1 MPSLIDFR
9 RRIRSVKNTQQI
21 TKAMKMVAAAK
32 LRRAQQQA
40 TQSRPY
46 AQLLSDMLASVA
58 GAASE
63 GSDHPLLAVRP
74 EKKILLVFLSGEKG
88 LCGAFNGQL
97 FREGQTFLKT
107 HADKDVTFEFVGRKG
122 REFFRRRKVKESG
135 DWINV
140 LVSVQFGTARDL
152 AEKLTESFSAGEYDA
167 VYTIYSE
174 FRSALSQTP
183 VAKRLL
189 PLEPQT
195 SEAAGPGMK
204 EEFIFA
210 QPAEQMLARLLPRYL
225 EIALYQAM
233 LESAGRSQKKKD
245 AATIGGS
252 AAGGALLG
260 RVLSDDDKGKGTVL
274 GAVVGAAVGT
284 AVASKNKADPVI
296 IDRGTTAELFLTGPV
311 EVAVQERAEPAPV
324 ARN

>member
-46 AQLLSDMLASVA
+46 AHLLGDMLRSVA
-58 GAASE
+58 AAAAE
-63 GSDHPLLAVRP
+63 DTDHPLLAQRP

-97 FREGQTFLKT
+97 FREGQAFLKA
-107 HADKDVTFEFVGRKG
+107 HAGKDIWFEFVGRKG
-122 REFFRRRKVKESG
+122 RDFFRRRKVKEAG
-135 DWINV
+135 EWTNV
-140 LVSVQFGTARDL
+140 LVSVQFQTARDL
-152 AEKLTESFSAGEYDA
+152 AKKLAEGFTAGEYDA

-189 PLEPQT
+189 PLKPHNE
-195 SEAAGPGMK
+195 GGVPGMK

-210 QPAEQMLARLLPRYL
+210 QPAETMLARLLPRYL
-225 EIALYQAM
+225 EITIYQAM
-233 LESAGRSQKKKD
+233 LESAASEH
-245 AATIGGS
+245 AARMTAMDS
-252 AAGGALLG
+252 ATRNAGEMVDRLTLTLNRKRQAAI
-260 RVLSDDDKGKGTVL
+260 TTEIIE
-274 GAVVGAAVGT
+274 VVSGAA
-284 AVASKNKADPVI
+284 AAS
-296 IDRGTTAELFLTGPV
+296 
-311 EVAVQERAEPAPV
+311 
-324 ARN
+324 

>member
-46 AQLLSDMLASVA
+46 AHLLADMLASVS
-58 GAASE
+58 AAAAE
-63 GSDHPLLAVRP
+63 DCDHPLLAQRP

-97 FREGQTFLKT
+97 FREGQAFLKT
-107 HADKDVTFEFVGRKG
+107 HAGKAISFEFVGRKG
-122 REFFRRRKVKESG
+122 RDFFRRRKVKEAG
-135 DWINV
+135 EWTNV
-140 LVSVQFGTARDL
+140 LVSVQFQTARDL
-152 AEKLTESFSAGEYDA
+152 AKRLAEGFIAGEYDA

-189 PLEPQT
+189 PLQPHNEDEVQ
-195 SEAAGPGMK
+195 GMK

-210 QPAEQMLARLLPRYL
+210 QPAETMLARLLPRYL
-225 EIALYQAM
+225 EIAIYQAM
-233 LESAGRSQKKKD
+233 LESAASEH
-245 AATIGGS
+245 AARMTAMDS
-252 AAGGALLG
+252 ATRNAGEMVDRLTLTLNRKRQAAI
-260 RVLSDDDKGKGTVL
+260 TTEIIE
-274 GAVVGAAVGT
+274 VVSGAA
-284 AVASKNKADPVI
+284 AAS
-296 IDRGTTAELFLTGPV
+296 
-311 EVAVQERAEPAPV
+311 
-324 ARN
+324 

>member
-46 AQLLSDMLASVA
+46 AHLLGDMLRSVA
-58 GAASE
+58 AAAAE
-63 GSDHPLLAVRP
+63 DTDHPLLAQRP

-97 FREGQTFLKT
+97 FREGQAFLKA
-107 HADKDVTFEFVGRKG
+107 HAGKDISFEFVGRKG
-122 REFFRRRKVKESG
+122 RDFFRRRKVKEAG
-135 DWINV
+135 EWTNV
-140 LVSVQFGTARDL
+140 LVSVQFQTARDL
-152 AEKLTESFSAGEYDA
+152 AKKLAEGFTAGEYDA

-189 PLEPQT
+189 PLQPPKE
-195 SEAAGPGMK
+195 SGMGGMK

-210 QPAEQMLARLLPRYL
+210 QPAETMLARLLPRYL
-225 EIALYQAM
+225 EIALFQAM
-233 LESAGRSQKKKD
+233 LESAASEH
-245 AATIGGS
+245 AARMTAMDS
-252 AAGGALLG
+252 ATRNAGEMVDRLTLTLNRKRQAAI
-260 RVLSDDDKGKGTVL
+260 TTEIIE
-274 GAVVGAAVGT
+274 VVSGAA
-284 AVASKNKADPVI
+284 AAS
-296 IDRGTTAELFLTGPV
+296 
-311 EVAVQERAEPAPV
+311 
-324 ARN
+324 

>member
-97 FREGQTFLKT
+97 FREGQNFLKT

-135 DWINV
+135 DWTNV

-152 AEKLTESFSAGEYDA
+152 AAKLTESFSAGEYDA

-189 PLEPQT
+189 PLEPKA

-233 LESAGRSQKKKD
+233 LESAASEH
-245 AATIGGS
+245 AARMTAMDS
-252 AAGGALLG
+252 ATRNAGEM
-260 RVLSDDDKGKGTVL
+260 VDKLTLMLNRKRQAAITTEIIE
-274 GAVVGAAVGT
+274 VVSGAA
-284 AVASKNKADPVI
+284 AA
-296 IDRGTTAELFLTGPV
+296 
-311 EVAVQERAEPAPV
+311 Q
-324 ARN
+324 